1 MNVNDLMFSPGP
13 AIYYDEDFRNVIEDH
28 ISALLRDSRTISISI
43 DSAMAYKYEFNLYAL
58 LNELQISPF
67 KHWIILRMNGYRSP
81 TEVDRTLE
89 QLYIPDETVLN
100 QIVQSHRSIRKV
112 IWYKK
117 KRE

>member
-43 DSAMAYKYEFNLYAL
+43 DSAMAYK
-58 LNELQISPF
+58 NELQISPF